1 VRLFLVGRLR
11 SHNCPKIHRL
21 RLSSL
26 VPTPPISTYADDTAI
41 SRAPP
46 DRLRLLRA
54 FGAEGSMQTELT
66 LILQEQEEEELLG
79 KDPGYDQ
86 VYGVV
91 EQSVTAGIG
100 DHISGFK
107 KFLMM

>member
-1 VRLFLVGRLR
+1 
-11 SHNCPKIHRL
+11 
-21 RLSSL
+21 
-26 VPTPPISTYADDTAI
+26 
-41 SRAPP
+41 
-46 DRLRLLRA
+46 
-54 FGAEGSMQTELT
+54 MQTELT